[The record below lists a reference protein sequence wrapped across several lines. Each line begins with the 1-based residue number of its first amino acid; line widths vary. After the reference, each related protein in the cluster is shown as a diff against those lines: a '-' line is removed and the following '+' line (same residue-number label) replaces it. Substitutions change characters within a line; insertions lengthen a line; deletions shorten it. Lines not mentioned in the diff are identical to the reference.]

1 MFPMSKPRTLAI
13 LNLLGWAGVIAVN
26 TLANTLPIN
35 GYNTGQISA
44 FYPNLF
50 VPAGFTFAIWSVIY
64 LLMTGFAATSV
75 RWLWHRPDEM
85 TGRLAAAISPLF
97 LASCILNSGWILAW
111 HHLQTGLSVLVMLA
125 FLAVLLRTYL
135 VLQPFRGELKGGR
148 RIFLYTFFIV
158 YLGWISV
165 ATIANITAWLVSLS
179 WDGLGIPPATYSI
192 ALILVAIALGGF
204 FTLGRRDAAYG
215 LVIAWAL
222 FGIQASQGDAHPSIG
237 WTARAGYTLL
247 LALAAYGLLRKTAD
261 RPAA

>member
-1 MFPMSKPRTLAI
+1 MSNPRILAI
-13 LNLLGWAGVIAVN
+13 LNLLGWAAVLTVN
-26 TLANTLPIN
+26 TLANSLPIN

-64 LLMTGFAATSV
+64 LLMTGFAVTAT
-75 RWLWHRPDEM
+75 RWLWHRPTEPA
-85 TGRLAAAISPLF
+85 GRVALAVSPLF
-97 LASCILNSGWILAW
+97 LLGCGLNAGWILAW
-111 HHLQTGLSVLVMLA
+111 HFLQTGLSVILMLA
-125 FLAVLLRTYL
+125 FLATLVRTYL
-135 VLQPFRGELKGGR
+135 VLQTHRNDLQGPR
-148 RIFLYTFFIV
+148 RIFLYQFFIV

-179 WDGLGIPPATYSI
+179 WNGFGIPPAAYSI
-192 ALILVAIALGGF
+192 ALILIATALGAF

-222 FGIQASQGDAHPSIG
+222 FGIQASQATNHPPIG

-247 LALAAYGLLRKTAD
+247 LAIAAYGILRK
-261 RPAA
+261 PAPKPGT

>member
-1 MFPMSKPRTLAI
+1 MSNPRLLAI
-13 LNLLGWAGVIAVN
+13 LNLIGWAGVLAVN

-64 LLMTGFAATSV
+64 GLMTGFAATSV
-75 RWLWHRPDEM
+75 RWLWHRPGD
-85 TGRLAAAISPLF
+85 TAGRLATSISPLF
-97 LASCILNSGWILAW
+97 LVSCILNAGWIIVW
-111 HHLQTGLSVLVMLA
+111 HYLQTGLSVLIMLA
-125 FLAVLLRTYL
+125 FLGILLRIYFT
-135 VLQPFRGELKGGR
+135 LQPFRDDLKGAQR
-148 RIFLYTFFIV
+148 LFLYTFFIV

-179 WDGLGIPPATYSI
+179 WDGLGITPESYSL
-192 ALILVAIALGGF
+192 ALILIAIALGGF

-222 FGIQASQGDAHPSIG
+222 FGIQASQGTAHPAIG

-247 LALAAYGLLRKTAD
+247 LALAAYGLLRKPAD

>member
-1 MFPMSKPRTLAI
+1 MSNPRLVAI
-13 LNLLGWAGVIAVN
+13 LNLVGWTVVLAVN
-26 TLANTLPIN
+26 TLANSLPIN

-64 LLMTGFAATSV
+64 LLMTGFTATSV
-75 RWLWHRPDEM
+75 RWLWHRPDEPA
-85 TGRLAAAISPLF
+85 GQLATAVSPWFQL
-97 LASCILNSGWILAW
+97 SCLLNAGWILLW

-125 FLAVLLRTYL
+125 FLAVLLRTYF
-135 VLQPFRGELKGGR
+135 VLQPYRDQLKGGR
-148 RIFLYTFFIV
+148 RIFLYQFFVV

-179 WDGLGIPPATYSI
+179 WDGFGIPPADYSI
-192 ALILVAIALGGF
+192 ALILTALALGAF

-222 FGIQASQGDAHPSIG
+222 FGIHASQGSAHPSIG

-247 LALAAYGLLRKTAD
+247 LAIAAYSLIRKPDPKAGH
-261 RPAA
+261 